1 MHYSHYFDSVNFPDG
16 RNAGEELRRRAEKGS
31 ANFLFTPAQMEAI
44 GLRIL
49 ELENALL
56 DARGA
61 QAWVAPEVVY
71 EPRDIRVRDICPV
84 CGHAGVG
91 EVCSICEGT

>member
-1 MHYSHYFDSVNFPDG
+1 MHYSHYFDSVTFPDG

-49 ELENALL
+49 ELEEAL
-56 DARGA
+56 ASATSG
-61 QAWVAPEVVY
+61 WVAPTTVED
-71 EPRDIRVRDICPV
+71 EPREIHWRGICPI

>member
-16 RNAGEELRRRAEKGS
+16 RNVGDELRRRAAKGS
-31 ANFLFTPAQMEAI
+31 QNFTFSPAQMEAI

-61 QAWVAPEVVY
+61 QAWVAPADLPPED
-71 EPRDIRVRDICPV
+71 EARNIRIREDDHV
-84 CGHAGVG
+84 
-91 EVCSICEGT
+91 